1 MNLGQLEYP
10 IDKTLAEDLSLSL
23 EEEAL
28 STSWYEAKPEDW
40 IFQVL
45 FEKDQ
50 ELLIREKITHFFS
63 EKRISL
69 PTMTGHSVENKDW
82 VTAVYRDF
90 PPLTIGRFYVYGS
103 HILEAPPT
111 DLIPLHIEAAT
122 AFGSGQHESTEG
134 CLKALSLLEP
144 EQHFAYPLDMGCG
157 SGILAIGMACLWKVP
172 VMACDN
178 DPEAVRVTIENGKK
192 NGVDHLIHG
201 EVSEGF
207 AALQGKTFDIITA
220 NILAGPLCQMSEDA
234 EHALRPNGFIVLS
247 GLLNRQAEDVIDAYR
262 SVGIRLVNQIF
273 VGEWSTLIMR
283 KIS

>member
-103 HILEAPPT
+103 HILEAPPNRP
-111 DLIPLHIEAAT
+111 DPLAHRSSHC
-122 AFGSGQHESTEG
+122 FWLGST
-134 CLKALSLLEP
+134 
-144 EQHFAYPLDMGCG
+144 
-157 SGILAIGMACLWKVP
+157 
-172 VMACDN
+172 
-178 DPEAVRVTIENGKK
+178 
-192 NGVDHLIHG
+192 
-201 EVSEGF
+201 
-207 AALQGKTFDIITA
+207 
-220 NILAGPLCQMSEDA
+220 
-234 EHALRPNGFIVLS
+234 
-247 GLLNRQAEDVIDAYR
+247 
-262 SVGIRLVNQIF
+262 
-273 VGEWSTLIMR
+273 
-283 KIS
+283 